1 MFYDQ
6 ADQANIYLISYP
18 FEDLPMHLLKDI
30 KTNNSTRKC
39 KKCCSQSAD
48 NWNTSSWYFKLF
60 VCTLLLLW

>member
-39 KKCCSQSAD
+39 KKCCSQSA
-48 NWNTSSWYFKLF
+48 
-60 VCTLLLLW
+60 